1 VQFFDAVVDIIFLA
15 AVSLA
20 SDLNDAA
27 FHDKTLKF
35 GPEALFES
43 VRYRITPGDIPL
55 RENEKENSEKG
66 MVIRFIRVNNVS
78 MKQSKWFVYMIQ
90 SEKGHLYT
98 GITTDVER
106 RFKEHS
112 DSKKGAKYFRG
123 KVPVEV
129 VYQKTFKDRSSASK
143 YEAAIKKMPRAN
155 KIKLIMGENV

>member
-1 VQFFDAVVDIIFLA
+1 
-15 AVSLA
+15 
-20 SDLNDAA
+20 
-27 FHDKTLKF
+27 
-35 GPEALFES
+35 
-43 VRYRITPGDIPL
+43 
-55 RENEKENSEKG
+55 
-66 MVIRFIRVNNVS
+66 

-143 YEAAIKKMPRAN
+143 FEAAIKKMPRAN

>member
-1 VQFFDAVVDIIFLA
+1 M
-15 AVSLA
+15 
-20 SDLNDAA
+20 
-27 FHDKTLKF
+27 KK
-35 GPEALFES
+35 
-43 VRYRITPGDIPL
+43 
-55 RENEKENSEKG
+55 
-66 MVIRFIRVNNVS
+66 VN
-78 MKQSKWFVYMIQ
+78 WFVYIIQ

-143 YEAAIKKMPRAN
+143 YEFLVKKMARAD
-155 KIKLIMGENV
+155 KIKLILGQE

>member
-1 VQFFDAVVDIIFLA
+1 
-15 AVSLA
+15 
-20 SDLNDAA
+20 
-27 FHDKTLKF
+27 
-35 GPEALFES
+35 
-43 VRYRITPGDIPL
+43 
-55 RENEKENSEKG
+55 
-66 MVIRFIRVNNVS
+66 